1 MGSEAGKRLKEL
13 FDTVDSSGRLS
24 NEEMEEINR
33 IIAEHT
39 GAGGVLEAPD
49 LNMLGV
55 TDHSRFFENFSYTAK
70 RRKKLMRTSI
80 ISRPYRLD
88 CLRSTSCPNWMLGFT
103 GCLVVWTT

>member
-1 MGSEAGKRLKEL
+1 MGSEAGKRLKEP

-55 TDHSRFFENFSYTAK
+55 TDHLRFFENFSYIRQEAEEAYEDEYYLET
-70 RRKKLMRTSI
+70 I
-80 ISRPYRLD
+80 
-88 CLRSTSCPNWMLGFT
+88 
-103 GCLVVWTT
+103 